1 MRDFKQHD
9 ITDCGPACLAY
20 VFSRYDFNLSI
31 SAIRQKAGTNQSGTT
46 ALGLVETAKEC
57 GFEAKG
63 IRCKFDDLRV
73 LPKTGIAHVI
83 TGKGTQ
89 HYIVVCSI
97 GKKSMKVMDPALG
110 RIEKWSLEKFKAI
123 WTHVYI
129 VLSPATDFAP
139 SAKKESPLLRILVLL
154 KPHKKIM
161 FQALMGV
168 VLGTILSLSN
178 AIFIQ
183 KIVDNVIVDGN
194 RNLLRLL
201 GIAMLSILV
210 IRTLI
215 SYFQSILLLRAA
227 QKIDAGLILGYYRHV
242 MRLPQSFFDTMRVGE
257 IISRVG
263 DAGSLRDF
271 LTGTLL
277 NLVINPLILIFAL
290 SAMFIYSWR
299 LAVFSLVLV
308 PANTLIYLASDWLN
322 KRYQREIMERSAD
335 YSSQMVESLN
345 AISVVRSCCMEEE
358 MSFRNETRMVRLLK
372 RIWTAARAGYVI
384 GSGSSIITQAYSIG
398 LLWMGAGLVLDSYLT
413 AGELMSCNA
422 LAGYIT
428 GPIVSLIGMNSSIR
442 AATTATERLYEI
454 LDLEVEEDEGSAD
467 IIFGDEFELSIE
479 DLSFCYPG
487 RASTLKDISIRFRSG
502 CITALAGKSGCGK
515 STLLGLIQRHYN
527 PGNGRIM
534 LNGVNIAYAKLRSLR
549 ASVAHVPQRIDLL
562 QGSILENLA
571 PNDPHPDMPQILD
584 LCKNVGILEFIE
596 SLPRG
601 FQTHV
606 AENGANLSG
615 GQKQRLAIVRAL
627 YSDAPIVLMD
637 EPSSA
642 LDADSEDMLV
652 TTLMEM
658 RDAGKLII
666 LAVHNQRLLSI
677 CDQRIEMDKGMI
689 VSTKTMP
696 PPNLIKSND
705 RIPSPLSLPCDST
718 QKTNARVI
726 YQRTDEA
733 QILFENMRDQTLGG
747 VMLGHDHANVMGINE
762 DGSGW
767 FLEEGRCDVFSVTGQ
782 MPALYGFDLGSFK
795 NGWSPTYDYVI
806 PKIMEASGRGGVI
819 LVSWYPDNPLTDGNC
834 QNGCCVED
842 LLPGGQAHNVLC
854 EQLDLI
860 AMHLG
865 NLKNAQGHS
874 IPILFRA
881 WQQQNGDHFW
891 WGRSRCTQ
899 SEYIRLFRFTV
910 SYFRETHNIRNFLY
924 CFCPGDYSDKFSDLM
939 ERYPGDSFVDVIGL
953 EGFLDES
960 VKRQQRLLHLT
971 KELVQWAESKGK
983 VPALT
988 HLGFDNGEGGI
999 GLAHCQNPKWLDDNL
1014 LGPLLKDPI
1023 ACRITFAK
1031 FATNEAH
1038 NPKVFHLPHSGS
1050 SHADCLATLCRD
1062 GDLVFVD
1069 GIQEIY
1075 QKTHT
1080 QKRFTLV
1087 EKK

>member
-73 LPKTGIAHVI
+73 LPRTGIAHVI

-215 SYFQSILLLRAA
+215 SYFQSILLLRVA

-257 IISRVG
+257 VISRVG

-277 NLVINPLILIFAL
+277 NLMINPLILIFAL

-299 LAVFSLVLV
+299 LAVFSLILV
-308 PANTLIYLASDWLN
+308 PANILIYLASDWLN

-335 YSSQMVESLN
+335 YRSQMVESLN
-345 AISVVRSCCMEEE
+345 AISVVRSCGIEEE

-384 GSGSSIITQAYSIG
+384 GSGSSIVTQAYSIG
-398 LLWMGAGLVLDSYLT
+398 LLWIGAGLVLDSYLT

-442 AATTATERLYEI
+442 KATTSAERLYEI
-454 LDLEVEEDEGSAD
+454 MDLELEKNT
-467 IIFGDEFELSIE
+467 GDYSIVLNKKFEIVLE
-479 DLSFCYPG
+479 NLTFCYPG
-487 RASTLKDISIRFRSG
+487 CYKTLESISFSCESG
-502 CITALAGKSGCGK
+502 QITALSGASGCGK
-515 STLLGLIQRHYN
+515 STILSLIQRHYS
-527 PGNGRIM
+527 PEKGRI
-534 LNGVNIAYAKLRSLR
+534 LFNRTNIEHAKINNLRSMI
-549 ASVAHVPQRIDLL
+549 SYVPQSTNMIS
-562 QGSILENLA
+562 GSILENLSLGDTE
-571 PNDPHPDMPQILD
+571 PNMHKLFE
-584 LCKNVGILEFIE
+584 LCKSVGILEFIE
-596 SLPRG
+596 SLPCG
-601 FQTHV
+601 FNTKV
-606 AENGANLSG
+606 NENGTNFSG
-615 GQKQRLAIVRAL
+615 GQKQRIAIVRAL
-627 YSDAPIVLMD
+627 YKNARILLLD
-637 EPSSA
+637 EPSATLDVKSEKLLINTLLEQRNLSCSIIIATHNKSILNIADQIVELHDGEVKSIIHSDDSA
-642 LDADSEDMLV
+642 QETFGTD
-652 TTLMEM
+652 
-658 RDAGKLII
+658 
-666 LAVHNQRLLSI
+666 
-677 CDQRIEMDKGMI
+677 
-689 VSTKTMP
+689 
-696 PPNLIKSND
+696 
-705 RIPSPLSLPCDST
+705 PLS
-718 QKTNARVI
+718 
-726 YQRTDEA
+726 E
-733 QILFENMRDQTLGG
+733 
-747 VMLGHDHANVMGINE
+747 
-762 DGSGW
+762 
-767 FLEEGRCDVFSVTGQ
+767 
-782 MPALYGFDLGSFK
+782 
-795 NGWSPTYDYVI
+795 
-806 PKIMEASGRGGVI
+806 
-819 LVSWYPDNPLTDGNC
+819 VSAI
-834 QNGCCVED
+834 E
-842 LLPGGQAHNVLC
+842 H
-854 EQLDLI
+854 E
-860 AMHLG
+860 
-865 NLKNAQGHS
+865 
-874 IPILFRA
+874 
-881 WQQQNGDHFW
+881 
-891 WGRSRCTQ
+891 
-899 SEYIRLFRFTV
+899 
-910 SYFRETHNIRNFLY
+910 
-924 CFCPGDYSDKFSDLM
+924 
-939 ERYPGDSFVDVIGL
+939 
-953 EGFLDES
+953 
-960 VKRQQRLLHLT
+960 
-971 KELVQWAESKGK
+971 
-983 VPALT
+983 
-988 HLGFDNGEGGI
+988 
-999 GLAHCQNPKWLDDNL
+999 
-1014 LGPLLKDPI
+1014 
-1023 ACRITFAK
+1023 
-1031 FATNEAH
+1031 
-1038 NPKVFHLPHSGS
+1038 
-1050 SHADCLATLCRD
+1050 
-1062 GDLVFVD
+1062 
-1069 GIQEIY
+1069 
-1075 QKTHT
+1075 
-1080 QKRFTLV
+1080 
-1087 EKK
+1087 